1 MRSGG
6 VDSSRWPASDPVL
19 RIPVLLRSVSSQHES
34 VGTWTKTLSAGVPR
48 HRHYD
53 GWMPTEIDVDDVQ
66 RLVRDENATLI
77 EVLPER
83 EFAEEHLPG
92 ALNVPLKGLTAQAV
106 ADLDRSRPVIAY
118 CHDDL

>member
-1 MRSGG
+1 MT
-6 VDSSRWPASDPVL
+6 SRHDG
-19 RIPVLLRSVSSQHES
+19 
-34 VGTWTKTLSAGVPR
+34 VGTWTKTLRAGVPR
-48 HRHYD
+48 HRDYD

-66 RLVRDENATLI
+66 GLVRDGDAVLI

-92 ALNVPLKGLTAQAV
+92 AMNVPLKDLTAEAV

>member
-1 MRSGG
+1 VRSGT
-6 VDSSRWPASDPVL
+6 L
-19 RIPVLLRSVSSQHES
+19 
-34 VGTWTKTLSAGVPR
+34 TKRLSAGVPR
-48 HRHYD
+48 HRDYD
-53 GWMPTEIDVDDVQ
+53 DWVPTEIDVDDVQ
-66 RLVRDENATLI
+66 RLVRDEDAVLI

-92 ALNVPLKGLTAQAV
+92 ALNVPLKGLTAEAV

>member
-1 MRSGG
+1 M
-6 VDSSRWPASDPVL
+6 DEDA
-19 RIPVLLRSVSSQHES
+19 
-34 VGTWTKTLSAGVPR
+34 SAGVPSY
-48 HRHYD
+48 RHYD

-66 RLVRDENATLI
+66 RLVRYEDAVLI

-92 ALNVPLKGLTAQAV
+92 ALNVPLKGLTAEAV
-106 ADLDRSRPVIAY
+106 ADLDRSRSVMAY

>member
-1 MRSGG
+1 MT
-6 VDSSRWPASDPVL
+6 SR
-19 RIPVLLRSVSSQHES
+19 HES
-34 VGTWTKTLSAGVPR
+34 VGTWTKALSAGVPR
-48 HRHYD
+48 HRDYD
-53 GWMPTEIDVDDVQ
+53 DWVPTEIDVDDVQ
-66 RLVRDENATLI
+66 RLVRDEDAVLI

-92 ALNVPLKGLTAQAV
+92 ALNVPLKGLTAEAV

>member
-1 MRSGG
+1 MT
-6 VDSSRWPASDPVL
+6 SRHDG
-19 RIPVLLRSVSSQHES
+19 
-34 VGTWTKTLSAGVPR
+34 VGTWTKTLRAGVPR
-48 HRHYD
+48 YPRYD

-66 RLVRDENATLI
+66 GLVRDEDAVLI

-92 ALNVPLKGLTAQAV
+92 ALNVPLKGLTAEAV